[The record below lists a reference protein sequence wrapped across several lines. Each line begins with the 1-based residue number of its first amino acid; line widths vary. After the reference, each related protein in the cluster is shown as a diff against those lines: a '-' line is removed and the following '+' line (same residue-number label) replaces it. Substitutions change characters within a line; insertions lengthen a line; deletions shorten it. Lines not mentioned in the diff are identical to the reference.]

1 MKRQRNMT
9 QQKADPNV
17 KGKNGNS
24 DRKSL
29 LRFKESYCFKESY
42 SMSVE
47 ERTRLNVSGVICR

>member
-1 MKRQRNMT
+1 MT